1 MLGESVLLSQ
11 VSPFTTGLA
20 GRYSG
25 SAVAPKEVME
35 AWRCLC
41 S

>member
-1 MLGESVLLSQ
+1 MLEESVLLSQ
-11 VSPFTTGLA
+11 VSPFTAGLA
-20 GRYSG
+20 DRYSG
-25 SAVAPKEVME
+25 SAVTPKEVIE